1 MKASKKSV
9 YYIEVVGR
17 ALDVLEV
24 FLDEQNPQ
32 LSLKDIAGHLNQSM
46 NTAFRLLY
54 TLAEHGYIVKTNK
67 MYRLGSKLLDLS
79 NAELRNTDLVAITGP
94 HMDALRERFGETV
107 NLGVMLDA
115 QIRYIDVRQSL
126 ERFRL
131 AETVGDSDPLH
142 CTALGKAILAFLP
155 PSTAHQLLRARERRR
170 VTEYTITSLS
180 VMRTELQRTRE
191 RGYALDL
198 QESTLGGFCIA
209 VPILDE
215 TDHPVAAISIAGPY
229 VRFNEAH
236 VRAVVAALRDV
247 AATVSA
253 KLYAGR
259 RGPARTARMPA
270 SPGGE
275 TARRA
280 TRPA

>member
-1 MKASKKSV
+1 MKASKKNV

-24 FLDEQNPQ
+24 FLDESAPQ

-54 TLAEHGYIVKTNK
+54 TLSEHGYIVKTNK
-67 MYRLGSKLLDLS
+67 MYRLGPKLLDLS
-79 NAELRNTDLVAITGP
+79 NAELRNTDLIATASP

-107 NLGVMLDA
+107 NLGIMIDA

-131 AETVGDSDPLH
+131 AEVVGDSDPLH

-155 PSTAHQLLRARERRR
+155 PSTAHQLLCARERRR
-170 VTEYTITSLS
+170 VTEHTITSLS
-180 VMRTELQRTRE
+180 LMKAELQRTRE

-209 VPILDE
+209 VPIRDE
-215 TDHPVAAISIAGPY
+215 SGHPVAAISVAGPY
-229 VRFNEAH
+229 IRFNEAH
-236 VRAVVAALRDV
+236 VRTVVAALREV
-247 AATVSA
+247 AAVVME
-253 KLYAGR
+253 KLYVGR
-259 RGPARTARMPA
+259 RGSARTARSRRLA
-270 SPGGE
+270 PGS
-275 TARRA
+275 RA
-280 TRPA
+280 ALL

>member
-17 ALDVLEV
+17 ALEVLEV
-24 FLDEQNPQ
+24 FLDETNQQ

-54 TLAEHGYIVKTNK
+54 TLGEHGYIVKTNK

-79 NAELRNTDLVAITGP
+79 NAELRNTDLIAIAGP
-94 HMDALRERFGETV
+94 HMDALRDRFGETV
-107 NLGVMLDA
+107 NLGVMKEA

-142 CTALGKAILAFLP
+142 STALGKAILAHLP
-155 PSTAHQLLRARERRR
+155 FSDARQLLRARERRR
-170 VTEYTITSLS
+170 FTEHTITSLT
-180 VMRTELQRTRE
+180 VMKTELQQTRE

-215 TDHPVAAISIAGPY
+215 MGHPVAAISIAGPY

-236 VRAVVAALRDV
+236 VRAVVAALREV
-247 AATVSA
+247 AAAVTE

-259 RGPARTARMPA
+259 RSQTRAARPPA
-270 SPGGE
+270 SPGSG
-275 TARRA
+275 TARRGVRLA
-280 TRPA
+280 